1 MMAAVGLLTAC
12 DPSKD
17 DISMPSSS
25 LSEQQLSDGFSFK
38 QYDETYTQ
46 EKEDGNYY
54 IDNKKFFLSLNGKEY
69 RSLLQISCK
78 L

>member
-25 LSEQQLSDGFSFK
+25 FLTVSHSNSMTKPTLRR
-38 QYDETYTQ
+38 
-46 EKEDGNYY
+46 
-54 IDNKKFFLSLNGKEY
+54 KKMVTTSPSRHLRHELFASIRRMQME
-69 RSLLQISCK
+69 
-78 L
+78 